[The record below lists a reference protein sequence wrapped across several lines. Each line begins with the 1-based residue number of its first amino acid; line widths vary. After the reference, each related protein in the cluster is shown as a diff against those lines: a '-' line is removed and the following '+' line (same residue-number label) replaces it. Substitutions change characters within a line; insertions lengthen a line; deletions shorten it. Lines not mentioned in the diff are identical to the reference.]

1 MFTLDVALARLA
13 GVKPCAGGWVAR
25 CPAHEDRKPSL
36 SIRERD
42 NGKVLL
48 KCFAGCDYRQ
58 IAAALNSAPANNALA
73 RPATALKSSADA
85 ETRIEVALGIWRE
98 AREPRGTI
106 VQDYLFG
113 RGFTGEMPWKVE
125 RTVDYQVRRRLRTG
139 LSIPAS
145 IRFHPSLKHPSG
157 AYLPAMVAAIEDLDG
172 SIVGIHRTFLKPDGT
187 GKADVEPKKMALG
200 RLKGCA
206 VHLTAGG
213 AEIVVCEGVE
223 TGLSILQA
231 TGQRVWTALGTSNL
245 GQVEMPGFVREIILA
260 ADHDEPG
267 LRAARAAAESYKA
280 RGALVQ
286 IVSPAASGADF
297 SDLRD
302 GG

>member
-1 MFTLDVALARLA
+1 MKLDVALAQLA

-25 CPAHEDRKPSL
+25 CPAHKDRKPSL
-36 SIRERD
+36 SIREAE

-48 KCFAGCDYRQ
+48 KCFAGCDYKQ
-58 IAAALNSAPANNALA
+58 IAVALNSAPAHRALG
-73 RPATALKSSADA
+73 RPLPALKSAAD
-85 ETRIEVALGIWRE
+85 EKTRIETALRIWRE

-106 VQDYLFG
+106 VQDYLFR
-113 RGFTGEMPWKVE
+113 RGFTGEMPWRAESTIVHQE
-125 RTVDYQVRRRLRTG
+125 RRQLRGG

-157 AYLPAMVAAIEDLDG
+157 AYLPAMVAAIEG
-172 SIVGIHRTFLKPDGT
+172 VERSIVGIHRTFLKPDGT
-187 GKADVEPKKMALG
+187 GKAVVEPKKMALG
-200 RLKGCA
+200 RLKGHA

-213 AEIVVCEGVE
+213 AEMVICEGVE

-231 TGQRVWTALGTSNL
+231 TGLRVWAALGTSNL
-245 GQVEMPGFVREIILA
+245 GQVEMPDFVREIILA

-267 LRAARAAAESYKA
+267 CRAARAAAESYTA
-280 RGALVQ
+280 RGVQ
-286 IVSPAASGADF
+286 VRIVCPAASGADF